1 MQNSA
6 MAAPPGAH
14 GDDVTEAAWRAAEGS
29 RRREGRCRAHAEGR
43 REARERERKWDRSPV
58 VVAPP
63 APGQLSITPGR
74 GGQRARR
81 DSTGHGPAGRTRCLR
96 DAASA
101 TRAAAPG
108 LEKEKR
114 SMLAWPHQVA
124 GC

>member
-1 MQNSA
+1 
-6 MAAPPGAH
+6 MARDGRLQKAGGA
-14 GDDVTEAAWRAAEGS
+14 VPRARCGEEG
-29 RRREGRCRAHAEGR
+29 
-43 REARERERKWDRSPV
+43 ARERERKWDTSPV

-81 DSTGHGPAGRTRCLR
+81 DSTGPGPAGRTRCLR

-101 TRAAAPG
+101 TRTAALG
-108 LEKEKR
+108 LGKEKR
-114 SMLAWPHQVA
+114 SMLAWPHKVA